1 MAGSHDDIR
10 LTPFF
15 GLGLENIGLSKVY
28 EFSSNR
34 RTIRKVM
41 GGVGHLAC
49 MTFFCPSLV
58 QDFFLWLTLCR
69 MFFLPEIVNSKHLF
83 FTLLSARIFLGG
95 SLPHHFSN
103 G

>member
-49 MTFFCPSLV
+49 MTFFSVHL
-58 QDFFLWLTLCR
+58 LC
-69 MFFLPEIVNSKHLF
+69 K
-83 FTLLSARIFLGG
+83 IFPVAYPL
-95 SLPHHFSN
+95 HDVFSSRDCQ
-103 G
+103 